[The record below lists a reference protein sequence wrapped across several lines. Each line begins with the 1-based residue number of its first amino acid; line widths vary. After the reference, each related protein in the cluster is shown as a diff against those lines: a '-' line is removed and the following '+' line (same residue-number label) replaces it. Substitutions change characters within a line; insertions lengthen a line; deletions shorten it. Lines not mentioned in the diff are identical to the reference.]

1 MPLVLP
7 QSYSTG
13 RVIRIPT
20 QPQTIGDHI
29 RRRRLGLKM
38 HQKDVA
44 KQIEV
49 DTTSVHNWEGNL
61 SKPEIRYM
69 PAIIRFLGYSPLP
82 EAKSWADRLVQC
94 RTALGFSQKEAA
106 RRLDADQGTLAE

>member
-1 MPLVLP
+1 
-7 QSYSTG
+7 
-13 RVIRIPT
+13 
-20 QPQTIGDHI
+20 
-29 RRRRLGLKM
+29 M

-69 PAIIRFLGYSPLP
+69 PAIIRFVGYSPLP
-82 EAKSWADRLVQC
+82 EAKSWADRLVQG

-106 RRLDADQGTLAE
+106 RRLDADQGTLARWERGEREPTGRFVESAERFLAEAEHALAPAVARTA